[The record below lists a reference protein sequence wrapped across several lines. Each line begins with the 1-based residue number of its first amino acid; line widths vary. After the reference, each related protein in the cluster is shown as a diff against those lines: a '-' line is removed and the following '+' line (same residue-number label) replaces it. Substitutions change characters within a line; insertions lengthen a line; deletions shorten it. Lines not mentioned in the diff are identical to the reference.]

1 MYYIMY
7 YVYVH
12 VDVCVF
18 YVTLMYVPIALM
30 SLLVFAGG

>member
-7 YVYVH
+7 YVYVYAY
-12 VDVCVF
+12 VFVF